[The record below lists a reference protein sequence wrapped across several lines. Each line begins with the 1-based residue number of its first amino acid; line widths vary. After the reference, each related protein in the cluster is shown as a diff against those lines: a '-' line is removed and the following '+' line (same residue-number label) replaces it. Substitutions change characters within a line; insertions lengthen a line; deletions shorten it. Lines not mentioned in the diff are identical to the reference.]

1 MVRAAEPDAIGFPF
15 ARSFVCVESGRGT
28 KRDPGSPERRL
39 FVASL
44 EPGERTE
51 AQWLAL
57 VRGQW
62 HIENKL
68 HWRKDA
74 CWGED
79 RTRSRN
85 PNIVGA
91 LALLR
96 NALQAVFVAH
106 LDAYGSMPAFFEAC
120 AAVTDFNLRL
130 VRKKL

>member
-1 MVRAAEPDAIGFPF
+1 MVRAVEPDAIGFPF

-57 VRGQW
+57 ARGQW

-96 NALQAVFVAH
+96 NALQVVFVAH
-106 LDAYGSMPAFFEAC
+106 LDSYGSMPAFLEAC
-120 AAVTDFNLRL
+120 AADTDFNLRL
-130 VRKKL
+130 IRKQL

>member
-28 KRDPGSPERRL
+28 KRDPGTPERRH
-39 FVASL
+39 FISSL
-44 EPGERTE
+44 EPGELPE
-51 AQWLAL
+51 AQWSSLA
-57 VRGQW
+57 RGHW
-62 HIENKL
+62 SIENKL

-96 NALQAVFVAH
+96 NALQTIVVAH
-106 LDAYGSMPAFFEAC
+106 LDTYLSMPAFFEAC
-120 AAVTDFNLRL
+120 AADTDFNLRL